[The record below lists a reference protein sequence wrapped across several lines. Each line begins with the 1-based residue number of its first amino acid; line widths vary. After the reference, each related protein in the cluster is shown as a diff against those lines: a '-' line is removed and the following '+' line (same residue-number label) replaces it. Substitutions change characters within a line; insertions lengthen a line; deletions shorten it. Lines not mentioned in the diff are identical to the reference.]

1 MSIAMTVPANSKSA
15 RAGRT
20 PRETVARVASL
31 PAARAAMDWLRDQE
45 KKFCE
50 WQLEMSA
57 IPAPPFQEAE
67 RAAWLRRRFEELGLQ
82 ATHIDEAGNVI
93 GMRPGLIS
101 AAPCVAV
108 TAHIDTVL
116 SPGNIPVRR
125 QGRKLTGPGI
135 CDNGA
140 GVTALL
146 ALAGCLEASGVKH
159 SASIVF
165 IGSVGEEG
173 EGDLRGMRH
182 IFSQSHWKEEIAHT
196 LVVDGAGTE
205 SVVPRALG
213 SRRFEVTVRGR
224 GGHSWSDFGE
234 PNPIV
239 TLAHAIVEF
248 YKTEGSQQA
257 GARSAY
263 NVGAISGGGS
273 VNAIPQSASM
283 RVDLRSESA
292 AELDRLERDL
302 RTAVAASASAE
313 LGDQASRLAK
323 PRGNGDR
330 GMECE
335 IRCIGDRPSAR
346 LSEDSRLLHV
356 VRAVDAYLGIESKLH
371 CSSTDANIPLALG
384 REAVSVGA
392 GGSGGAAHS
401 VEEWYDPAGRELGLH
416 RILLAVL
423 ALAETLPAAD

>member
-1 MSIAMTVPANSKSA
+1 MPGV
-15 RAGRT
+15 
-20 PRETVARVASL
+20 
-31 PAARAAMDWLRDQE
+31 RAAMDWLRDQE
-45 KKFCE
+45 KQFCE
-50 WQLEMSA
+50 WQLEISA

-67 RAAWLRRRFEELGLQ
+67 RAAWLRRRFEALGLR
-82 ATHIDEAGNVI
+82 AAHIDEAGNVI
-93 GMRPGLIS
+93 AMRPGLDPV
-101 AAPCVAV
+101 ARCVAA

-116 SPGNIPVRR
+116 SPRNFPVRR
-125 QGRKLTGPGI
+125 QGGKLTGPGI
-135 CDNGA
+135 CDNAA

-146 ALAGCLEASGVKH
+146 ALAGCLEAAGVQH
-159 SASIVF
+159 SAPIVL

-182 IFSQSHWKEEIAHT
+182 IFSQPHWKDEIAYT

-205 SVVPRALG
+205 SIVTRALG
-213 SRRFEVTVRGR
+213 SRRFEVTVRGP

-239 TLAHAIVEF
+239 ALARAIAEF
-248 YKTEGSQQA
+248 YKTEESQPA

-263 NVGAISGGGS
+263 NVGAISGGGP

-283 RVDLRSESA
+283 RVDLRAESV
-292 AELDRLERDL
+292 AELDRLEKSL
-302 RTAVAASASAE
+302 RAAVGESVAAELETHAS
-313 LGDQASRLAK
+313 GHAS
-323 PRGNGDR
+323 PRRNGQPAFDGER
-330 GMECE
+330 REEYE

-346 LSEDSRLLHV
+346 LGDDSRLLQA
-356 VRAVDAYLGIESKLH
+356 VRAVDAYLGIQSRLH

-384 REAVSVGA
+384 REAISVGA

-401 VEEWYDPAGRELGLH
+401 AEEWFDPAGRELGLH

-423 ALAETLPAAD
+423 ALAETLPAAE